1 MIEIPAPLI
10 DRCAKIELLVLDVDG
25 VLTDGGII
33 YTEEGTELKKFH
45 VRDGSAIKIWQRQSK
60 RLAFLSGRSSGAV
73 ALRASELGV
82 EIVLQGISDK
92 LQGFQQILEQ
102 TDKRPEQ
109 ACFVGDDLPDLPVLA
124 NCGFAVGVADACA
137 EVIEL
142 AHHVTR
148 LPGGK
153 GAVRETIEL
162 ILRAQNRWNGAVVG
176 FRNGK
181 L

>member
-1 MIEIPAPLI
+1 MIEIPSPLI

-33 YTEEGTELKKFH
+33 YTEEGMELKKFH

-82 EIVLQGISDK
+82 EIVLQGVADK
-92 LQGFQQILEQ
+92 LKGFQQILLEANSQ
-102 TDKRPEQ
+102 PEQ
-109 ACFVGDDLPDLPVLA
+109 ACFVGDDLPDLPVLV
-124 NCGFAVGVADACA
+124 NCGFAVAVADACA

-142 AHHVTR
+142 AHYVTR
-148 LPGGK
+148 LPGGE
-153 GAVRETIEL
+153 GAVRETIEV
-162 ILRAQNRWNGAVVG
+162 ILRAQNHWDPAVEG
-176 FRNGK
+176 FRNGQS
-181 L
+181 